1 MTMIGSFLYSIDS
14 AVGIDV
20 SRAVISYFNSRTRTM
35 IYSGFWKYWR
45 TYSLRFLINLLY
57 WFLASAVPKTAPKL
71 STSPLKLQIYDVY
84 SGRLKFLPQPPRPWW
99 PPLHPQ
105 PPRPFHWT
113 LLLELG
119 FLVVLRPRVVVSSPL
134 LFPTSGG
141 VVSVSVVMNFPFWKM
156 LNFHYFPS
164 SLWDITWLVCS

>member
-20 SRAVISYFNSRTRTM
+20 SRAVISYFNSLTRTM

-57 WFLASAVPKTAPKL
+57 WFLASVVPKTAPKL

-84 SGRLKFLPQPPRPWW
+84 SGRLKFLPQPPRPYW

-105 PPRPFHWT
+105 PPWPFHWT

-119 FLVVLRPRVVVSSPL
+119 FLVVLRPRVVVASPL

-141 VVSVSVVMNFPFWKM
+141 VVSVFVVMNFPF
-156 LNFHYFPS
+156 
-164 SLWDITWLVCS
+164 